1 MQRGGHHTRNNAPRT
16 PVVNDF
22 QTLEV
27 RGWRQSK
34 AASNPDGGVEDL
46 LTWLEKKASP
56 RNGPTYKAWDPEV
69 VGDVLEIAVKEG
81 SLNSYLHLNGFT
93 WAGATLSI
101 EPKRSSHRNA
111 FSNVTNQPSPASNS
125 LESRMSTP
133 FGNRQ
138 RNSGDRSLPPPTN
151 PAQRHTQG
159 QMSIDGKPNHAN
171 TVAPADLATKA
182 PIFRDQGNVAQNF
195 IAAFFPLYDS
205 SREEAIRNFYDDNSV
220 FSLSATTR
228 RKRDGARSETKL
240 TDYIRLSRNFKRCT
254 TSAARAT
261 RKSTGQKA
269 IFDVWNTMPKTQ
281 HPPLADSASWLFEC
295 HPVHNLPHPTD
306 STAVS
311 GLSISIHGCFQDID
325 KDNQIDTK
333 AFDRNFILGPGGGV
347 GGIRV
352 ISDALV
358 VRLFYPNN
366 KVLQTANLAP
376 SGVAATPVSGAQPQA
391 QLAPPIPTPSPIPP
405 HPEIP
410 AGSDFGQATPGK
422 SEEQILKEK
431 MKLELSFATK
441 MKLAFAEDALAS
453 VNWDYPVALGKF
465 NEMNAAGVI
474 PAEVFLNV

>member
-1 MQRGGHHTRNNAPRT
+1 
-16 PVVNDF
+16 
-22 QTLEV
+22 
-27 RGWRQSK
+27 
-34 AASNPDGGVEDL
+34 VEDL

-56 RNGPTYKAWDPEV
+56 RNGPIYKAWDPEV
-69 VGDVLEIAVKEG
+69 VGDVLEISVKEG

-93 WAGATLSI
+93 WAGAPLSI
-101 EPKRSSHRNA
+101 EAKRSSHRNA
-111 FSNVTNQPSPASNS
+111 FNNVTNRSSSASNP
-125 LESRMSTP
+125 LE
-133 FGNRQ
+133 NRISAPLGPRQ
-138 RNSGDRSLPPPTN
+138 NNSGGRSLPPPTN
-151 PAQRHTQG
+151 AAQRHTQG
-159 QMSIDGKPNHAN
+159 QMSIDGPPKHSITETN
-171 TVAPADLATKA
+171 ADLTTKS
-182 PIFRDQGNVAQNF
+182 PIFRDQGGIAQNF

-205 SREEAIRNFYDDNSV
+205 NREEVIRNFYDDKSV

-228 RKRDGARSETKL
+228 RKKDGSRSETKM
-240 TDYIRLSRNFKRCT
+240 TEYIRLSRNFKRVN
-254 TSAARAT
+254 SPAARAT
-261 RKSTGQKA
+261 RMSTGQKA
-269 IFDVWNTMPKTQ
+269 IFDVWNVLPKTQ

-295 HPVHNLPHPTD
+295 HPIHNLPHLTD

-333 AFDRNFILGPGGGV
+333 SFDRTFILGPGGGV

-358 VRLFYPNN
+358 LRLFYPEN
-366 KVLQTANLAP
+366 KALQTANLAP
-376 SGVAATPVSGAQPQA
+376 SGVAAAPATVTQSQT

-422 SEEQILKEK
+422 SEEQLLKEK

-441 MKLAFAEDALAS
+441 MKLAFAEDALTS

-465 NEMNAAGVI
+465 NEMNKAGAI

>member
-1 MQRGGHHTRNNAPRT
+1 MRSNAPRA
-16 PVVNDF
+16 PVANDF

-27 RGWRQSK
+27 RGWQKSK
-34 AASNPDGGVEDL
+34 AASNPDGGIEDL
-46 LTWLEKKASP
+46 LIWLEKKASP
-56 RNGPTYKAWDPEV
+56 RNGPTYKAWDPEI

-111 FSNVTNQPSPASNS
+111 FSNVTNRSSSANSPLENRISAPPGPRQSNS
-125 LESRMSTP
+125 
-133 FGNRQ
+133 G
-138 RNSGDRSLPPPTN
+138 GRSLPPPTN
-151 PAQRHTQG
+151 AAQRHTQG
-159 QMSIDGKPNHAN
+159 KMSIDGHPANAN
-171 TVAPADLATKA
+171 TDATPDLAAKA
-182 PIFRDQGNVAQNF
+182 PIFRDQGGIAQNF

-205 SREEAIRNFYDDNSV
+205 NREEAIRNFYDDKSV

-228 RKRDGARSETKL
+228 RKRDGPRSETKL
-240 TDYIRLSRNFKRCT
+240 TDYIKLSRNFKRVT
-254 TSAARAT
+254 NPTARAT

-269 IFDVWNTMPKTQ
+269 IFDVWNVLPKTQ
-281 HPPLADSASWLFEC
+281 HPPLSDSASWVFEC
-295 HPVHNLPHPTD
+295 HPIHNLPHPTD

-333 AFDRNFILGPGGGV
+333 AFDRTFILGPGGGL

-352 ISDALV
+352 ISDAIVL
-358 VRLFYPNN
+358 RLFYPDN
-366 KVLQTANLAP
+366 KALQAANLAP
-376 SGVAATPVSGAQPQA
+376 PGAAPTPATTVPQPQA
-391 QLAPPIPTPSPIPP
+391 QLATPIPTPSPIPP

-422 SEEQILKEK
+422 SEEQVLKEK
-431 MKLELSFATK
+431 MKLELSFATR

-465 NEMNAAGVI
+465 NEMNTAGAI